1 MSTNANDPRPGLA
14 EGREVEL
21 TTELAEPIVADPAV
35 RLKAALY
42 YAARGW
48 PVFPC
53 EPDGKA
59 PLGTLVPHGVKNAT
73 TEPARITAWWTRRPD
88 ANVAIAT
95 GAPAVDV
102 IDVDNKPDGDGF
114 AAFNRLVRAGVLA
127 GTLAL
132 VRTPSGGIHAYR
144 TGTDQGCGRLGSHFI
159 DFKARGGYVI
169 APPSTVQGRPYVLT
183 EHRPTGTPVDW
194 ARIKRILDPPRPVR
208 PAAPRAGHTPQGV
221 AGLVSWLS
229 GQREGNRNNALFWAA
244 CRAVESGAEGSDL
257 DRLLNA
263 ALSIGLAEGPARA
276 TIRSAMRHKGVSA

>member
-1 MSTNANDPRPGLA
+1 MTTNDNDPRPGRA
-14 EGREVEL
+14 EGRADAHVKR
-21 TTELAEPIVADPAV
+21 AEPIVTDPAA
-35 RLKAALY
+35 RLRAALY

-59 PLGTLVPHGVKNAT
+59 PLGALAPHGVKDAT
-73 TEPARITAWWTRRPD
+73 TDPARITAWWSRRPD

-114 AAFNRLVRAGVLA
+114 AAFNRLVRAGLMG

-144 TGTDQGCGRLGSHFI
+144 TGTEQGCGRLGSHFI

-194 ARIKRILDPPRPVR
+194 ARVKRILDPPRPPR
-208 PAAPRAGHTPQGV
+208 PAPANPGRSARGAG
-221 AGLVSWLS
+221 ALADWLS
-229 GQREGNRNNALFWAA
+229 SQKEGNRNNALFWAA
-244 CRAVESGAEGSDL
+244 CRAAEGGATDADL
-257 DRLLNA
+257 DRLLA
-263 ALSIGLAEGPARA
+263 AAVGIGLAEGAARA
-276 TIRSAMRHKGVSA
+276 TIRSAVRRRGVSA

>member
-14 EGREVEL
+14 EGRGVEL
-21 TTELAEPIVADPAV
+21 TTELAESIVADPAV
-35 RLKAALY
+35 RLRAALY

-59 PLGTLVPHGVKNAT
+59 PLGALVRHGVKDAT
-73 TEPARITAWWTRRPD
+73 TDPARITAWWSRRPD

-114 AAFNRLVRAGVLA
+114 AAFNRLVRAGMLA

-144 TGTDQGCGRLGSHFI
+144 TGTDQGCGRLGNHFI

-183 EHRPTGTPVDW
+183 EQRPTGTPVDW
-194 ARIKRILDPPRPVR
+194 ARIKRILDPPKP
-208 PAAPRAGHTPQGV
+208 PRAPAPSAGRTPRGV
-221 AGLVSWLS
+221 GALVDWLS

-244 CRAVESGAEGSDL
+244 CRAVESGAAGADL
-257 DRLLNA
+257 DQLLA
-263 ALSIGLAEGPARA
+263 AAVGIGLPEPAARA
-276 TIRSAMRHKGVSA
+276 TIMSALRRKEVSA